1 MWSFQGSITTPV
13 QSKIREVGAARE
25 VSGKVDEQDEAR
37 ELKSRRKE
45 IDEQKNGAEPVE
57 LGGKVNERATAIDVS
72 DTRVPVEEPI
82 QSRV

>member
-1 MWSFQGSITTPV
+1 VELPRVTTPI
-13 QSKIREVGAARE
+13 QNKIREVGATRE

-37 ELKSRRKE
+37 ELKSRRKK

-57 LGGKVNERATAIDVS
+57 LGGKVNEGATAIDAS
-72 DTRVPVEEPI
+72 DTRVPVEKPI